1 MGDDSLSGGGRS
13 LLPLHLRDG
22 EGESLLPSSRWN
34 VGVEERSHVGSQLRC
49 ELTGVKGR
57 RTKYQTFD
65 TSQLIVSADR

>member
-1 MGDDSLSGGGRS
+1 MGIIDLQI
-13 LLPLHLRDG
+13 
-22 EGESLLPSSRWN
+22 ESLNKRLADK
-34 VGVEERSHVGSQLRC
+34 QLRC